1 MRDINTGIEGVA
13 LKVDSETFWVAS
25 EVPLQVLSS
34 SVVGG
39 DLDETNHILSVR
51 VPADPEQRDYALKR
65 PRAFVRDRAKAL
77 GIDGP
82 VVGLITGLDHERLQA
97 ATYAEGEIKVAA
109 LATVGL
115 TYLSAPGRHHVV
127 YTGEAEAGTINQV
140 ILIDARLAS
149 TAAVRAATLAT
160 EAKTLALFE
169 AGVKTEA
176 GSPATGTSMDTI
188 VVASTGRGSF
198 SRYAG
203 TSTLMG
209 HFIGQAVYEA
219 VAGGIRLEQGA
230 SASP

>member
-1 MRDINTGIEGVA
+1 MRDINTGIEGVS